1 MKNAI
6 AILALAA
13 ALFGVSVEWA
23 SASHGPSERNW
34 CSSTWAT
41 TALPADRPH
50 KEPDVSSSRRAVF
63 ISASTGLAG
72 SHDFV

>member
-13 ALFGVSVEWA
+13 ALFGGSVEWA

-34 CSSTWAT
+34 CSIDMGNDSTAC
-41 TALPADRPH
+41 
-50 KEPDVSSSRRAVF
+50 
-63 ISASTGLAG
+63 
-72 SHDFV
+72 